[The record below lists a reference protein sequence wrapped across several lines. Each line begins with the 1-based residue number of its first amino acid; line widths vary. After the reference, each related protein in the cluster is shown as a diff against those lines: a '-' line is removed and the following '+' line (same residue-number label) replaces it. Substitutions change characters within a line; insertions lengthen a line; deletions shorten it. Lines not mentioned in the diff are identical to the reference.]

1 MTPLRVAREAAG
13 YRSRPAAVADLMR
26 LAKHRKVALVAT
38 RESLTR
44 TMRGWENGEHE
55 VKEPYL
61 RLLCELYGKSAD
73 QLGLSAAPT
82 QARSDI
88 GLIYS
93 PSLTDAVQTIR
104 DLATFDL
111 QKHPG
116 VVAGAFSEQAVSAA
130 CLDWLFG
137 YPKWDIEGGAGKVAT
152 QDVAEIVATTE
163 MLDSMDRQRGG
174 DHARNLA
181 VTYLRD
187 NVAPRLNGSYSD
199 NVRSDLFHAAAVLCE
214 VIGYM
219 AYDAEKHSLAQRYFI
234 QALRLAKAAGDT
246 GYGAYVLNTLSHQ
259 AMYLERPLEA
269 LRLAQAAAQ
278 TYRDGSVPVVSTESA
293 VLEAK
298 ASALLGDRS
307 GCARALSAAEKA
319 FSAEG
324 NLSAL
329 PAPPWAAHWS
339 ETLLSAFAGDC
350 WLSLGDTERARPY
363 LWTAWEGSQ
372 SQARRK
378 VFAAGQLAKAA
389 LRDRELDETARF
401 ALIAAESV
409 DGLKSRRSLQVVSDL
424 RKALAGHRG
433 SAAVRTFHDRANH
446 LLAG

>member
-26 LAKHRKVALVAT
+26 LALHRKVAIVAT

-61 RLLCELYGKSAD
+61 QLLCELYDKSAD
-73 QLGLSAAPT
+73 QLGLSTAPA

-93 PSLTDAVQTIR
+93 PSLADALQAIGN
-104 DLATFDL
+104 LATFDL

-116 VVAGAFSEQAVSAA
+116 VVSGTFSEQAVNAA
-130 CLDWLFG
+130 CLDWLVG
-137 YPKWDIEGGAGKVAT
+137 YPKWDIKSGSGRVNA
-152 QDVAEIVATTE
+152 QDVTEIAATTE
-163 MLDSMDRQRGG
+163 MLDGMDRQRGG

-187 NVAPRLNGSYSD
+187 NVLSRLNGTYD
-199 NVRSDLFHAAAVLCE
+199 DRTQSDLFRAAAVLCE

-219 AYDAEKHSLAQRYFI
+219 AYDAEKHSLAQRYFT
-234 QALRLAKAAGDT
+234 QALRLAKASGDT

-259 AMYLERPLEA
+259 AMYLNRPSEA
-269 LRLAQAAAQ
+269 LRLAQTAAQ
-278 TYRDGSVPVVSTESA
+278 AYRDGVVPVVNTESA

-307 GCARALSAAEKA
+307 GCEHALIAAESAFNAQDSAAA
-319 FSAEG
+319 
-324 NLSAL
+324 
-329 PAPPWAAHWS
+329 PAWAAHWS
-339 ETLLSAFAGDC
+339 ETLFSAFVGDC

-363 LWTAWEGSQ
+363 LLTAWDGSQ
-372 SQARRK
+372 SQTRRK

-389 LRDRELDETARF
+389 LRDHELDEAARF
-401 ALIAAESV
+401 ALIAAESTG
-409 DGLKSRRSLQVVSDL
+409 GLKSRRSRQVVSDL
-424 RKALAGHRG
+424 RKALAAHCG
-433 SAAVRTFHDRANH
+433 SPAVRTFNDRANH
-446 LLAG
+446 LLTG

>member
-1 MTPLRVAREAAG
+1 
-13 YRSRPAAVADLMR
+13 
-26 LAKHRKVALVAT
+26 
-38 RESLTR
+38 
-44 TMRGWENGEHE
+44 MRGWENGEHE
-55 VKEPYL
+55 VKAPYL
-61 RLLCELYGKSAD
+61 HLLCELYGKSAD
-73 QLGLSAAPT
+73 QLGLSTAPA

-93 PSLTDAVQTIR
+93 PSLADAVQAIQ

-116 VVAGAFSEQAVSAA
+116 IVGGTFSEQAISAA

-137 YPKWDIEGGAGKVAT
+137 YPKWDIKGDGAKVTA
-152 QDVAEIVATTE
+152 QDVAEIIATTE

-187 NVAPRLNGSYSD
+187 NVTSRLNGSYAD
-199 NVRSDLFHAAAVLCE
+199 NVRSDLFHAASVLCE

-219 AYDAEKHSLAQRYFI
+219 AYDAEKHSLAQRYFT

-246 GYGAYVLNTLSHQ
+246 GYGAFVLNTLSHQ
-259 AMYLERPLEA
+259 AMYLERPAEA

-278 TYRDGSVPVVSTESA
+278 AYRNGSVSVVNTESA
-293 VLEAK
+293 MLEAK
-298 ASALLGDRS
+298 AAAQMGDRT
-307 GCARALSAAEKA
+307 GCARALDVAEKA
-319 FSAEG
+319 FNAQDNE
-324 NLSAL
+324 
-329 PAPPWAAHWS
+329 PAPSWAAHWS
-339 ETLLSAFAGDC
+339 ETLFSAFAGDC
-350 WLSLGDTERARPY
+350 WLSVGDTERARPY
-363 LWTAWEGSQ
+363 LWTAWNGSQ
-372 SQARRK
+372 GQARRK

-389 LRDRELDETARF
+389 LQDHELEDSARF
-401 ALIAAESV
+401 ALVAVEST

-424 RKALAGHRG
+424 RKALASHR
-433 SAAVRTFHDRANH
+433 SSPAVRTFHDRVNH